1 MHERQRYNGSD
12 PRSCQMPVRVDGSR
26 IDGRLR
32 SGEQA
37 RWISHL
43 TLRSNS
49 STVAGHYIRVLE
61 EQAVSMVFWCAALS
75 AERGKHLRLPNRH
88 DGVVRSGQG
97 LALDDRGGP

>member
-1 MHERQRYNGSD
+1 MFMTET
-12 PRSCQMPVRVDGSR
+12 PRVMSVKRTPYS
-26 IDGRLR
+26 
-32 SGEQA
+32 
-37 RWISHL
+37 
-43 TLRSNS
+43 
-49 STVAGHYIRVLE
+49 IRVLE